1 MVKDLGYQKK
11 KLRWFMKTE
20 QKAQQTLMETQR

>member
-1 MVKDLGYQKK
+1 MAKGLDCPKK

-20 QKAQQTLMETQR
+20 QKAQQTLMVTQH

>member
-1 MVKDLGYQKK
+1 MAKGLDCLKK

-20 QKAQQTLMETQR
+20 QKAQQTLMVTQH

>member
-1 MVKDLGYQKK
+1 MVKGLGYLKMR
-11 KLRWFMKTE
+11 LRWFMKTE